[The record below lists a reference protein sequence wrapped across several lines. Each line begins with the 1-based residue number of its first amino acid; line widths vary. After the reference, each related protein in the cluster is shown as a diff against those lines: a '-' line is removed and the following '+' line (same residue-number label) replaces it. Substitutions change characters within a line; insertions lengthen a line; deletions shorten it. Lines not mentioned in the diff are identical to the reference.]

1 MADKKKIGMVSLG
14 CPKNLVDSEV
24 MMGMLARQGYEL
36 TTDSSA
42 ADVLVINTCGFID
55 SARQESVDTILELA
69 RLKQDGNLK
78 RLVVAGCLVE
88 RYREEL
94 RREIPEIDACIG
106 VNQLEEI
113 TAAVEP
119 SGRATLPIYSEGI
132 SAPELYLYDETTPR
146 LRATAPFTSY
156 VKIAEGCDHTCAF
169 CIIPRLRGGFRSR
182 SPESI
187 IREAEMLAATG
198 VKEIVLISQ
207 DTVNYGTDL
216 SLRDGLAR
224 LLDRLADVK
233 GIEWVRFLY
242 CYPTGISDELLRV
255 MAERE
260 TICKYFDIPLQHASQ
275 RVLARMRRGGNR
287 ASYERMIE
295 RIRERVPGVSIR
307 TTFIVGFP
315 GERQE
320 DFDELLDFVRAVE
333 FDNVGVFTYS
343 DEEHSPAYELDE
355 KLDPKVAKKRE
366 RRLMREQARIS
377 LGKNRAMIG
386 QSARVLLEG
395 RSKQSDLLLEG
406 RAESQAPE
414 IDGSILINDLPDGA
428 DIRPGD
434 FVTVEIT
441 DALEYDLIGRVVQGS
456 GVGGQGF
463 NVIRLL
469 NAELKSPTS

>member
-1 MADKKKIGMVSLG
+1 MADKRKVGMVSLG

-24 MMGMLARQGYEL
+24 MMGLLSQQGYEM
-36 TTDSSA
+36 TSDSSA

-69 RLKQDGNLK
+69 QLKQTGRLK
-78 RLVVAGCLVE
+78 RLIVAGCLVE

-106 VNQLEEI
+106 VNQLGEI
-113 TAAVEP
+113 GAVVDP
-119 SGRATLPIYSEGI
+119 ARPRPLPVYSEGS

-146 LRATAPFTSY
+146 LRATAPYTSY
-156 VKIAEGCDHTCAF
+156 VKIAEGCDHTCSF

-216 SLRDGLAR
+216 GLKEGLAR
-224 LLDRLADVK
+224 LLDSLSRIS

-242 CYPTGISDELLRV
+242 CYPTGISDDLLRV

-260 TICKYFDIPLQHASQ
+260 NLCKYFDIPLQHAS
-275 RVLARMRRGGNR
+275 RGVLARMRRGGSR
-287 ASYERMIE
+287 ASYERLID
-295 RIRERVPGVSIR
+295 RIRERVTGVFVR

-315 GERQE
+315 GEREE
-320 DFDELLDFVRAVE
+320 DFEELLGFARAVE

-343 DEEHSPAYELDE
+343 DEEYSAARELDE
-355 KLDPKVAKKRE
+355 KVEAATAKKRE
-366 RRLMREQARIS
+366 RRLMRVQSRIS
-377 LGKNRAMIG
+377 LRKNRARVG
-386 QSARVLLEG
+386 QRIRVLLEG

-406 RAESQAPE
+406 RSESQAPE
-414 IDGSILINDLPDGA
+414 IDGSVLINDMPEGA
-428 DIRPGD
+428 DVRPGD

-441 DALEYDLIGRVVQGS
+441 EATEYDLVGR
-456 GVGGQGF
+456 
-463 NVIRLL
+463 IL
-469 NAELKSPTS
+469 